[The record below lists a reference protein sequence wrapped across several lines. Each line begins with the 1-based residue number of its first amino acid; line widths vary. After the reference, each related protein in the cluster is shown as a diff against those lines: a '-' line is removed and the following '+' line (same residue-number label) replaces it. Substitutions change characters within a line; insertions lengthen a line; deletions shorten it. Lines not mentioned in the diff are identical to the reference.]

1 MISRHLLS
9 VLYYGVSYMNQI
21 NSLIA
26 QLARWKKKK
35 KKQESNSH
43 LTNISIKCIDIT

>member
-1 MISRHLLS
+1 MISRHLFS

-35 KKQESNSH
+35 KNKNPTAIWQ
-43 LTNISIKCIDIT
+43 I

>member
-1 MISRHLLS
+1 MISRHLFS

-35 KKQESNSH
+35 KTRIQQPSDKYKH
-43 LTNISIKCIDIT
+43 